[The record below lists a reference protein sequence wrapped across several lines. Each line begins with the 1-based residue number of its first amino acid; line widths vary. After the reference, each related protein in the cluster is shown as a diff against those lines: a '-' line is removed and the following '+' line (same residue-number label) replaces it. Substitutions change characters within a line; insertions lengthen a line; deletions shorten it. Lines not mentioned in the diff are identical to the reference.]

1 MTRSITQVG
10 TPGDSL
16 VAPLARAA
24 HYADSFSVC
33 VPAGTFP
40 DVDELA
46 RSCTQ
51 LPGWVSA
58 LMRLRNAIVAPFG
71 LKTEPDPALQER
83 SAGAFGTGDRIGIFR
98 VLSRSAQELL
108 LGENDKHLDFRFSLT
123 LQTQS
128 GGECAIATTTVRYKN
143 VWGRLY
149 FAVVKPFHKLI
160 IPAMLRAAIAA
171 RIRAAQTRIP
181 P

>member
-16 VAPLARAA
+16 VEPLARSA
-24 HYADSFSVC
+24 HYADSFSVR

-51 LPGWVSA
+51 LPRWVGA
-58 LMRLRNAIVAPFG
+58 LMRMRNAIVAPLG

-83 SAGAFGTGDRIGIFR
+83 PEGAFETGNRIGIFR
-98 VLSRSAQELL
+98 VLARSAQELL
-108 LGENDKHLDFRFSLT
+108 FGENDKHLDFRFSL
-123 LQTQS
+123 LLRERADAQ
-128 GGECAIATTTVRYKN
+128 EVFATTTVHFHN
-143 VWGRLY
+143 AWGRLY
-149 FAVVKPFHKLI
+149 FLFVAPVHRLI
-160 IPAMLRAAIAA
+160 IPAMLRSAVLKHAG
-171 RIRAAQTRIP
+171 
-181 P
+181 